1 MRKVRVLKFGG
12 TSVGNGERIRHVARI
27 IASVAHSSA
36 GAFPVAVVSAMA
48 GVTDALLAIAR
59 LSCTRKGEAVTHE
72 LDELKQRHIEAAM
85 QALSDKERLG
95 VVLVDPEQSF
105 RLLEAEIALLPHC
118 YQARPYAADASPV
131 AAWGERLSA
140 RLLAAAVQDVGLPA
154 IAIREEVI
162 VLRDQHHP
170 EPASFGVV
178 IGSDPLLEATR
189 VQAAAVLRPLLE
201 REVVPIVP
209 GFIGRTFSGV
219 VKTLGRGGS
228 DLSATVIGAV
238 LDECIGVMIFTD
250 VDGVCSADPRLV
262 GEEQVRLFPRLS
274 YAEASHL
281 ARSGAKV
288 LHPQTLAP
296 VMARR
301 LPVQVR
307 NTFRLHLQG
316 TLIGPEEE
324 QASEP
329 AITPCLMN

>member
-1 MRKVRVLKFGG
+1 MRKVHVLKFGG

-27 IASVAHSSA
+27 IASVAHSSEA
-36 GAFPVAVVSAMA
+36 AFPVAVVSAMA
-48 GVTDALLAIAR
+48 GVTDALLAIAQ
-59 LSCTRKGEAVTHE
+59 LSCTGKGESVTHK
-72 LDELKQRHIEAAM
+72 LDELKQRYIEAAT
-85 QALSDKERLG
+85 QAITGHERLKAL
-95 VVLVDPEQSF
+95 LVDLEQSF
-105 RLLEAEIALLPHC
+105 RLLEAEVALLPRC
-118 YQARPYAADASPV
+118 YQARPYSADASPV

-140 RLLAAAVQDVGLPA
+140 RLLAVAVQDVGVQA
-154 IAIREEVI
+154 TAIREEVI
-162 VLRDQHHP
+162 VLRDQQHP

-178 IGSDPLLEATR
+178 IGADPLLEATR
-189 VQAAAVLRPLLE
+189 VQTAALLHPLLE
-201 REVVPIVP
+201 RRVVPIVP
-209 GFIGRTFSGV
+209 GFIGRTPSGV

-238 LDECIGVMIFTD
+238 LDECIGVTIFTD
-250 VDGVCSADPRLV
+250 VDGVFSADPRLV
-262 GEEQVRLFPRLS
+262 GEEHVRLFPHLS

-281 ARSGAKV
+281 ARSGAQV

-316 TLIGPEEE
+316 TMIGPEEE

-329 AITPCLMN
+329 AIPQMMQ